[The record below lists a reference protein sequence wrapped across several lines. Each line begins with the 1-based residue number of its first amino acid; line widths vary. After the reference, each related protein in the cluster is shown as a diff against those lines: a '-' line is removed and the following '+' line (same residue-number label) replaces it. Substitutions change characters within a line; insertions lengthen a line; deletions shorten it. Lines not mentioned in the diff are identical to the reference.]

1 MENSMEVPQ
10 KTMELPYGPGNPLLD
25 IHPSKAIIQDT
36 CSPVFTAAL
45 FTAARHGNSLN
56 VHWELNQKDW
66 CTQSAGHYPVT
77 KSETPPFAATGVDPG
92 AIQWSKWG
100 QSERERQIPHAI
112 VRGVCN
118 LLGSISLQQKCEA
131 MDGPVLHLCVTA
143 QFYLE
148 SKGKYILEAW
158 GHPNPKDT
166 KRREATSPI
175 LAPLFICFFL
185 PWACPM

>member
-10 KTMELPYGPGNPLLD
+10 KTMELPYGPANPLLD

-158 GHPNPKDT
+158 GHANPKDT